1 MKLMKNVVFV
11 LLGIAIISCSG
22 KKPNENPLLKV
33 ETATISLPSMVCDK
47 CAKTIR
53 TAIYHVE
60 GVKDVEI
67 DLDKKSA
74 QVKFVPLQTNVQAIE
89 EAVTEAGYD
98 ANGRKRNPDAYE
110 KLDKCC
116 KIDG

>member
-1 MKLMKNVVFV
+1 MKNI
-11 LLGIAIISCSG
+11 LLLLLVIATFSCSG
-22 KKPNENPLLKV
+22 KKPSDNPLLKV
-33 ETATISLPSMVCDK
+33 ETASITLPSMVCDK

-98 ANGRKRNPDAYE
+98 ANGRKRNPDAYD

>member
-1 MKLMKNVVFV
+1 MKNIIILV
-11 LLGIAIISCSG
+11 LSIAAFACTA
-22 KKPNENPLLKV
+22 KRTNENPLLKV
-33 ETATISLPSMVCDK
+33 ETTTIALPSMVCDK

-60 GVKDVEI
+60 GVKDVEV
-67 DLDKKSA
+67 DVEKKFA

-98 ANGRKRNPDAYE
+98 ANARKRNPDAYE
-110 KLDKCC
+110 KLEKCC